1 MYLRGVYKN
10 SRQEDALIEFMQNH
24 LDLARL
30 FTRSDKIDVEN
41 LWKDLVKE
49 LNSLGP
55 PIHDLTNASMAYPES
70 ANNQD
75 PISPFS
81 CLDS

>member
-1 MYLRGVYKN
+1 MHKN
-10 SRQEDALIEFMQNH
+10 SRQDDALIEFIQNH
-24 LDLARL
+24 LDLTRG

-55 PIHDLTNASMAYPES
+55 PIHDLTGWKKVT
-70 ANNQD
+70 
-75 PISPFS
+75 
-81 CLDS
+81 